1 MSNKKE
7 LDDEDL
13 ELLKDLFRKSE
24 EQKDSIEDIKE
35 FTTPKRRAITNTK
48 ITKIQL
54 QIDEANENIP
64 QTETV
69 DKKEPIHIDRI
80 KKKVKKKEILSQ
92 IYETIPVIRENNI
105 LLKEIAQNLQTID
118 FKFKSLMQGPIKIKV
133 VK

>member
-7 LDDEDL
+7 LEDEDL
-13 ELLKDLFRKSE
+13 DLLKDLFRKSE
-24 EQKDSIEDIKE
+24 EQKDFIEDIKE
-35 FTTPKRRAITNTK
+35 FKTPKRKAITNTK

-54 QIDEANENIP
+54 QIDESNENIP
-64 QTETV
+64 QTETI
-69 DKKEPIHIDRI
+69 DKKETIHIDRI
-80 KKKVKKKEILSQ
+80 KKKVKKKEILAQ

>member
-1 MSNKKE
+1 MSDKE
-7 LDDEDL
+7 NLKDEDF
-13 ELLKDLFRKSE
+13 ELLKDLFGKSE

-54 QIDEANENIP
+54 QIDESNEIIP

-69 DKKEPIHIDRI
+69 DKKETPHIDRI

-92 IYETIPVIRENNI
+92 IYEIIPVIRENNI

-118 FKFKSLMQGPIKIKV
+118 FKFKSLLQGPIKIKV

>member
-7 LDDEDL
+7 LEDEDL
-13 ELLKDLFRKSE
+13 DLLKDLFRKSE

-54 QIDEANENIP
+54 QIDESNEIIP

-69 DKKEPIHIDRI
+69 DKKETIHIDRI

-92 IYETIPVIRENNI
+92 IYETIPIIRENNI

>member
-7 LDDEDL
+7 LEDEDL
-13 ELLKDLFRKSE
+13 DLLKDLFRKSE

-54 QIDEANENIP
+54 QIDESNEIIP

-80 KKKVKKKEILSQ
+80 KKKVKKKEILAQ
-92 IYETIPVIRENNI
+92 IYEYLPLIQENNI

-118 FKFKSLMQGPIKIKV
+118 LKFKSLMQGPIKIKV
-133 VK
+133 IK

>member
-7 LDDEDL
+7 LEDEDL
-13 ELLKDLFRKSE
+13 DLLKDLFRKSE

-54 QIDEANENIP
+54 EIDESNEFIP

-69 DKKEPIHIDRI
+69 DKKETIHIDRI
-80 KKKVKKKEILSQ
+80 KKKVKKKEILSK
-92 IYETIPVIRENNI
+92 IYEAIPVIRENNI

-133 VK
+133 MK

>member
-1 MSNKKE
+1 NKKE
-7 LDDEDL
+7 LEDEDL
-13 ELLKDLFRKSE
+13 DLLKDLFRKSE

-54 QIDEANENIP
+54 QIDESNEIIP

-105 LLKEIAQNLQTID
+105 ILKEIAQNLQTID

>member
-7 LDDEDL
+7 LEDEDL
-13 ELLKDLFRKSE
+13 DLLKDLFRKSE

-54 QIDEANENIP
+54 QIDEANEIIP

-69 DKKEPIHIDRI
+69 DKKETIHIDRI

-118 FKFKSLMQGPIKIKV
+118 FKFKSLMQRPIKIKV

>member
-7 LDDEDL
+7 LEDEDL
-13 ELLKDLFRKSE
+13 DLLKDLFRKSE

-35 FTTPKRRAITNTK
+35 FTTTKRRAITNTK

-54 QIDEANENIP
+54 QIDESNENIP

-69 DKKEPIHIDRI
+69 DKKETIHIDRI

-92 IYETIPVIRENNI
+92 IYEIIPVIRENNI

-133 VK
+133 MK